1 MFILDNFGV
10 GLLTFRFRICTRAGT
25 PLEAFLACGLIA
37 RSAMDVKKL
46 RVYSFSDQQNPDVG
60 IGDAGAVA
68 LAEALE
74 ALVLP
79 GRGLHQ

>member
-1 MFILDNFGV
+1 MAKLLSLGSDFVQFSLTIVAKGYQHFHRMFILDNFGV

-46 RVYSFSDQQNPDVG
+46 T
-60 IGDAGAVA
+60 
-68 LAEALE
+68 
-74 ALVLP
+74 
-79 GRGLHQ
+79 